1 MLAARSLFV
10 KVASKEPEEISSVTV
25 GKEEKPLHLPS
36 LCCEPV
42 VALSAHT

>member
-1 MLAARSLFV
+1 MLV
-10 KVASKEPEEISSVTV
+10 SKELEEISSVTV

-36 LCCEPV
+36 LRCEPV